1 MPDTQHHPSW
11 TSAVFAKILY
21 HLIEVAPEKPK
32 TKLAAAS
39 GRTGSLHSDF
49 AVFKDPDFDLGQ
61 FIALMMF
68 MRASLNAEFDIFGHK
83 AITVVRSHLQSGDL
97 TKAIRIAAPADR
109 YLDCD
114 LPKDCGPKK
123 RVHLRMLE
131 GQCRQDLMIYEF
143 SLMLSTGEPI
153 VYLTDMSQKHESQLP
168 LCPRKPLTLGPVD
181 HEIISLALGFEFG
194 GEAEAEHPVLAG
206 CDFTHVRPFD
216 LVCACRAEDRQSA
229 IQFLMDLPQT
239 RYPDDDEEDDEDLL
253 PDIPPSVADLDDL
266 AGYGEAKV
274 AAQDLLDALS
284 AYQSGELEWSDVPRG
299 LLLIGPPG
307 TGKTELGRAMSRTVG
322 VSFVASSYSEWQAGG
337 HLGDFM
343 KSMKRT
349 FEEAKSARPTVLFL
363 DELDAFHQSDG
374 RHSSYDLK
382 ATKGLLEQLDGIRG
396 REGVIVVGAAN
407 EFDKI
412 PPALRRSGRFD
423 TIATIPLPCQK
434 DLAVIVGQHL
444 RSVDDDIDVEACAVQ
459 AMGRTGADCA
469 AAIRKGRATARR
481 NRRKLITTDILE
493 ALAGRLHNMPPDV
506 LLRMAIHEC
515 GDALVGHS
523 YPELTVEYLRLSEDG
538 GECRTAGQGMVHT
551 SATLHRDRTV
561 LLAGRMAEILVLGEP
576 SSGAGGAS
584 DSDLAKVLRSAAN
597 EIGAYGLGQNGPLWL
612 GPSNSE
618 VLIREVI
625 QGNLPEVSALIA
637 AADKEARCRLQ
648 PQLFKMAEMA
658 RAVLETGVLTGE
670 RLSQLLSQAQT
681 PDTAA

>member
-1 MPDTQHHPSW
+1 MLFELGETGASRHISPSPAHFDSGFGGRQRP
-11 TSAVFAKILY
+11 TGDGARVSVP
-21 HLIEVAPEKPK
+21 VA
-32 TKLAAAS
+32 
-39 GRTGSLHSDF
+39 G
-49 AVFKDPDFDLGQ
+49 
-61 FIALMMF
+61 
-68 MRASLNAEFDIFGHK
+68 ASLNAEFDIFGRK
-83 AITVVRSHLQSGDL
+83 AITVVRSHLQLRDL
-97 TKAIRIAAPADR
+97 AKVVPIAAPADR
-109 YLDCD
+109 YFESGA
-114 LPKDCGPKK
+114 PWENEPGK
-123 RVHLRMLE
+123 RVHLRLLDNVR
-131 GQCRQDLMIYEF
+131 GQSAMMYEF

-153 VYLTDMSQKHESQLP
+153 VYLTDTSQRFEDQLP
-168 LCPRKPLTLGPVD
+168 LCPRKTLTVGPVD
-181 HEIISLALGFEFG
+181 HEIISLVLGFEFG
-194 GEAEAEHPVLAG
+194 GEAEAEHPVPAG
-206 CDFTHVRPFD
+206 TDFTHVTQFD
-216 LVCACRAEDRQSA
+216 LVCVCHAEDRQGA

-239 RYPDDDEEDDEDLL
+239 GHPDDDYQEDEDDVV
-253 PDIPPSVADLDDL
+253 PDIPGAVADLDDL

-307 TGKTELGRAMSRTVG
+307 KGKTELGRAMSRTVG
-322 VSFVASSYSEWQAGG
+322 ISFVASSYSEWQSHG

-349 FEEAKSARPTVLFL
+349 FDEAKRARPTVLFL
-363 DELDAFHQSDG
+363 DELDAFHQSEG
-374 RHSSYDLK
+374 KHSSYDLK

-423 TIATIPLPCQK
+423 TIATIPLPSRQ

-481 NRRKLITTDILE
+481 NRRKLITTDILD
-493 ALAGRLHNMPPDV
+493 ALAGRLHNMPPEV

-515 GDALVGHS
+515 GHALVGHS

-538 GECRTAGQGMVHT
+538 GECRTAGQNMVHT

-597 EIGAYGLGQNGPLWL
+597 EVGAYGLGQNGPLCL

-637 AADKEARCRLQ
+637 AAEKEARCRLQ
-648 PQLFKMAEMA
+648 PQLFKMAEMV

-681 PDTAA
+681 PVTAA